1 METSTPTLLDSFIN
15 LVSNVGFPIVVT
27 AYLLIRLEAK
37 LEKLTEALLIFKE
50 ALRDFKMSG

>member
-1 METSTPTLLDSFIN
+1 METTTPTLLDSFVT

-37 LEKLTEALLIFKE
+37 LEKLTDALLGFKE
-50 ALRDFKMSG
+50 ALREFKISG